1 MSNAIATFKE
11 AVVQI
16 ATPFSTGTGFFL
28 KAFGLIITNEHVVR
42 DCKEVVIEG
51 KSFPKQLANVLYLD
65 SLYDVAFI
73 QQPKEHALLPK
84 VHINEEIPE
93 EGDRV
98 MALGHPFNFK
108 FTSTQGIV
116 SNAAH
121 YVNGVQ
127 YIQHDASLNPGN
139 SGGPL
144 IDKSGA
150 ILGINSFIIGDAE
163 NVGFTLPIKYVL
175 PVLQEFKHHPSETSA
190 RCSSCMNIIFDQQT
204 ERKKYCPIC
213 GTTICLPAEIEAYQP
228 TGTIR
233 LIENVLQEL
242 GFPIALSRSGYSNW
256 ELKIIDL
263 KVHIS
268 FSEDNGLL
276 IAESL
281 LGKLPNQGIEK
292 IYEFLLREGYE
303 NEGLS
308 YALRGQNISLST
320 MHNDLY
326 LSHDSL
332 KELLD
337 YFIKTAQKGFKKL
350 VSEHQI
356 RLIEENEF

>member
-1 MSNAIATFKE
+1 MKNILSRYKE

-16 ATPFSTGTGFFL
+16 ATPFSTGTGFYC
-28 KAFGLIITNEHVVR
+28 KSFGLIITNEHVVR
-42 DCKEVVIEG
+42 DCREVVIEG
-51 KSFPKQLANVLYLD
+51 KSFPKQLAQVLYLD
-65 SLYDVAFI
+65 TLYDVAFI
-73 QQPKEHALLPK
+73 QEPVEHDGLPELP
-84 VHINEEIPE
+84 INEDIPE

-121 YVNGVQ
+121 YVNGTQ

-144 IDKSGA
+144 IDNQGA

-163 NVGFTLPIKYVL
+163 NIGFTLPIRYVL
-175 PVLQEFKHHPSETSA
+175 PVLKEFKNHPSETSA
-190 RCSSCMNIIFDQQT
+190 RCASCMNIIFDRQT
-204 ERKKYCPIC
+204 EKKKYCPIC
-213 GTTICLPAEIEAYQP
+213 GTAIALPSYIDPYQP

-233 LIENVLQEL
+233 MIENVLQDL
-242 GFPIALSRSGYSNW
+242 DYPVALSRSGYSNW
-256 ELKIIDL
+256 ELKLNEL
-263 KVHIS
+263 KIHIA
-268 FSEDNGLL
+268 FAEDNGLL
-276 IAESL
+276 VIEVL

-292 IYEFLLREGYE
+292 IYEFLLRRSFW

-332 KELLD
+332 KKLVF
-337 YFIKTAQKGFKKL
+337 YFIETAKSSFETL
-350 VSEHQI
+350 YHEHQI
-356 RLIEENEF
+356 RVIEEAEY